1 MTAGTIRATLP
12 AVSRR
17 FQALALVAAFLV
29 PTLLLAFLGL
39 RSLSQESER
48 GRTRYASQ
56 VESIARAVVL
66 EVERGFEALAPE
78 SGANGAAADP
88 DQAGL
93 PIAFAR
99 DGAWLGPE
107 LAARPRASEAEPA
120 LYGVLS
126 DEIDRLQARGDL
138 VGAAARLSE
147 IVSTSGE
154 PRLATWA
161 LGARAAILEQ
171 QGDVEGARAAR
182 RRIVEEHPDERGAGG
197 LRSSFAARL
206 ALAPGEPD
214 PTAALLA
221 LYGDALRDCD
231 SPEDTATADLLR
243 AVRSRL
249 GELAAADPARL
260 ARLADLDRE
269 DALRGRWRAWQRILR
284 REPADWAA
292 RGAPGGRACFAMEA
306 PPIPSANPLSPEFP
320 GAGVGRG
327 VFAAALRP
335 VGADDGELRGAA
347 LELDLLFA
355 RALARTAGDGALA
368 GLGFRA
374 EIEGAGLDDPARG
387 PAVARLPLSQPLSAY
402 EVAIR
407 GGDFEG
413 FAAGERRRLFLL
425 SGLVGLALLAAGLGA
440 WFTLR
445 GVAREVEAARGR
457 EAFVAAVTHELKTPL
472 AAIRLFAEMQER
484 GGVEPEKVREFG
496 ARTVAEADRLARL
509 VDSVLDLARIEQG
522 GAVVARPRVLLA
534 DVAREALSIVEPVAR
549 SRGAQVVFVE
559 PAAPVSVPADRDA
572 LTRAVVNLLDNA
584 LKYGG
589 RQGELRVELLVQD
602 LGDGTAEIAVQD
614 RGKGV
619 PEEER
624 LRIFEPFKRLG
635 SELTREAPGVGLGLA
650 LVAKIAAAHGGGARC
665 EPREGG
671 GSRFVLRL
679 PSAPEGEA

>member
-56 VESIARAVVL
+56 VEAIARAVVL
-66 EVERGFEALAPE
+66 EVERGFEALADP
-78 SGANGAAADP
+78 SGADAAAADP
-88 DQAGL
+88 DQGGL
-93 PIAFAR
+93 SIAFAR
-99 DGAWLGPE
+99 DGAWLGAGP
-107 LAARPRASEAEPA
+107 AARPRESEAEPA
-120 LYGVLS
+120 LHGVLS

-138 VGAAARLSE
+138 AGAAARLSE

-154 PRLATWA
+154 PRLAAWA

-182 RRIVEEHPDERGAGG
+182 RRIVEEYSDERGPGG
-197 LRSSFAARL
+197 LKRSFAARL
-206 ALAPGEPD
+206 ALAPGETD
-214 PTAALLA
+214 PAAALLA
-221 LYGDALRDCD
+221 LYEDALRDCD

-249 GELAAADPARL
+249 GELAADPARL
-260 ARLADLDRE
+260 AALDRE

-292 RGAPGGRACFAMEA
+292 RGAPGGRACFAMED

-327 VFAAALRP
+327 VFAAALGP
-335 VGADDGELRGAA
+335 VGAGEGELRGAA

-374 EIEGAGLDDPARG
+374 EIEDAGLDDPARG
-387 PAVARLPLSQPLSAY
+387 PAVARLPLPQPLSAY

-425 SGLVGLALLAAGLGA
+425 SGLVGLALFAAGLGA

-549 SRGAQVVFVE
+549 SRGAQVALVE

-589 RQGELRVELLVQD
+589 RPGEVRVELEVRD
-602 LGDGTAEIAVQD
+602 RGDGTAEIAVLD

-624 LRIFEPFKRLG
+624 RRIFEPFKRLG

-650 LVAKIAAAHGGGARC
+650 LVAKIAAAHGGSARC
-665 EPREGG
+665 EAREGG

-679 PSAPEGEA
+679 PSAPEGES